1 MPTKA
6 QVKKIKSQFLTT
18 EDRLNDVVKRIQ
30 QEIESIYTKLEPVLK
45 QIASLEDKIADE
57 IPELN
62 YRANVVE
69 QLTGQPYDRKW
80 KTFQKSKSKEKSNQR
95 RTLLNV
101 LPEVMRDKGPM
112 SIEEIQAGL
121 KKNGFTGKMES
132 DYIVEKLVNNH
143 FSYRAVGDKWEHFK
157 S

>member
-30 QEIESIYTKLEPVLK
+30 QEIESIYAKLEPVLK
-45 QIASLEDKIADE
+45 QIASLEEKIADE

-62 YRANVVE
+62 YRASVVE

-101 LPEVMRDKGPM
+101 LPEVMRGKGPM
-112 SIEEIQAGL
+112 SVEEIQAGL

-143 FSYRAVGDKWEHFK
+143 FSYRAVGDKWEQFNP
-157 S
+157 